1 MPYPSTHIIS
11 RHTSHAAGIVF
22 SDLDGTLFRSDHTLS
37 PVDKKTLEDLGTQGI
52 IRVMATGRSLH
63 SFRQVADPDFPA
75 DYLIFSTGAGVASL
89 KNFDILKASALKH
102 REIARTVHILRDA
115 QIDFMLHHSIPHN
128 HTFAFESQGAPN
140 PDFTTRL
147 SMHSQWGLPLE
158 NLEQWMEASQF
169 VAILPPWRD
178 VGIIDEIRAE
188 LSDLSI
194 IRATSPF
201 DHQSTW
207 MEIFPRHV
215 SKGTTASWL
224 CDLLGIQPQDSM
236 SIGNDYNDLELLEHT
251 AHSYVVANAP
261 KDLKKR
267 FSTVASNDHNGVSEA
282 IDAWLNARQSH
293 D

>member
-1 MPYPSTHIIS
+1 MPYTSAHIIS
-11 RHTSHAAGIVF
+11 RRTSHAAGILF
-22 SDLDGTLFRSDHTLS
+22 SDLDGTLLRSDHTLS
-37 PVDKKTLEDLGTQGI
+37 PIDKKTLEDLGKQGI
-52 IRVMATGRSLH
+52 VRVMATGRSLH
-63 SFRQVADPDFPA
+63 SFRLVANSDFPA
-75 DYLIFSTGAGVASL
+75 DYIIFSTGAGVASL
-89 KNFDILKASALKH
+89 QHFDILKASALKH
-102 REIARTVHILRDA
+102 QEITRTAHILRDA
-115 QIDFMLHHSIPHN
+115 QIDFMLHYSIPHN
-128 HTFAFESQGAPN
+128 HTFAFETQGAPN

-147 SMHSQWGLPLE
+147 SMNSQWGHPLE
-158 NLEQWMEASQF
+158 DLGHWMEATQF

-207 MEIFPRHV
+207 MEIFPRYV
-215 SKGTTASWL
+215 SKGTAAAWL
-224 CDLLGIQPQDSM
+224 CDRLGMLPADSM

-251 AHSYVVANAP
+251 EHSYVVANAP
-261 KDLKKR
+261 NDLKKR

-282 IDAWLNARQSH
+282 IDAWLNARETH